1 MEYYIFKLYQKEKQK
16 CSEVEQGFDRF
27 EPRVKKIVITG
38 LIVMFAACAEVIVTL
53 LLFPNQLWSL
63 LGVII
68 CLIVL
73 FVLFGIVNMDE
84 KQHMNKYVDSHKKK
98 LEILE
103 NVLATEFNLHNRQ
116 KLEELIN
123 IYQQYIDKKKEEES
137 HNFNYFFRFCR
148 CFSDFI

>member
-38 LIVMFAACAEVIVTL
+38 LIVMFAVCAEVIVTL